1 VSAAVTLPLD
11 RESIV
16 RAVRAGVSFDFLCFY
31 GHKPSDD
38 GQLTDACFSQWWDS
52 PFDLD
57 GVTYDT
63 AEHWMMASKATLFR
77 DEEMLAQ
84 ILVAPSPAAAK
95 KLGRAVRNFDG
106 ALWGRHRF
114 DLVTKG
120 NVAKFSST
128 PELKRHLLDTGDAIL
143 VEAAARDTIWGV
155 GLGASNPAARD
166 PTRWR
171 GSNLLGFALVRARHV
186 LRGELPAP

>member
-1 VSAAVTLPLD
+1 VTLPLD
-11 RESIV
+11 RESLV
-16 RAVRAGVSFDFLCFY
+16 RAVRAGVSFDYLCFY
-31 GHKPSDD
+31 GHRPSDD
-38 GQLTDACFSQWWDS
+38 GELTDACFSQWWGA
-52 PFDLD
+52 PFDVD

-63 AEHWMMASKATLFR
+63 AEHWMMASKATLFG
-77 DEEMLAQ
+77 DAEMHAK

-95 KLGRAVRNFDG
+95 KLGRAVRGFDEST
-106 ALWGRHRF
+106 WKRHRF

-128 PELKRHLLDTGDAIL
+128 PELKRYLLDTGETIL
-143 VEAAARDTIWGV
+143 VEAAPRDTIWGV
-155 GLGASNPAARD
+155 GLGVSNPAASD